1 MPRRKDRA
9 SKRSR
14 DDNDQ
19 KNDADRTESEWKK
32 LSIESLRLKCDAN
45 DLISTGK
52 KHDVAQRLYDHFHAD
67 ELEKVLNQPPDE
79 VFDEGDIVNKNAANN
94 NTDNVT
100 SQDSTLAWQQQTP
113 NNPSDIQ
120 DLVDSRLNSAL
131 EGVLEELQVARTE
144 LQAAREQQNLSSQ
157 EVLALRSEIRALKQ
171 RQNNP
176 DNTNRNNGN
185 NNDNNTSTKPNKQN
199 TRISIQNNPIVPNT
213 TVNNVIATSVPD
225 SNEGIDFNFVGN
237 GTVPSGPLAV
247 TQNGIQGIIAPG
259 SQVTYG
265 FCPAGKNPYPLPA
278 LLPKILKLIEQGEYI
293 DFDKL
298 KPRKLGSSEDS
309 TEGYALRV
317 TQDEN
322 GDGDT
327 VRLKKTNT
335 NRVENFPEWL
345 GVWNTFL
352 FARLHYQPGEH
363 SVLMAYQKAITQFSK
378 SHKFEAVYSY
388 DIDFRKKIAA
398 ERQLAPEHRTTF
410 WAVQHL
416 ELKNQHLHNQ
426 LLAPVMCYTCKENG
440 HTSRV
445 CPKRPRGNSYK
456 QQLKPYSPPNP
467 YQQTFPRYNNW
478 QQPQPPSQ
486 LPQMSLPSPNVIQPQ
501 YSAPSMGKATQ
512 ISNSSSSGAGITT
525 KGKGT
530 CNFLNHKGFC
540 YRGSTCPFRHAC
552 NVCGEEGHG
561 GINCMRNTSSSF
573 RPQYHHPSSNGC

>member
-1 MPRRKDRA
+1 M
-9 SKRSR
+9 
-14 DDNDQ
+14 
-19 KNDADRTESEWKK
+19 
-32 LSIESLRLKCDAN
+32 SIESLRLKCDAN
-45 DLISTGK
+45 DLLSTGK
-52 KHDVAQRLYDHFHAD
+52 KHDIAQRLYDHFHAD
-67 ELEKVLNQPPDE
+67 ELEDVLNHSPDE
-79 VFDEGDIVNKNAANN
+79 VIDEGGIINENTANAK
-94 NTDNVT
+94 DKDT

-113 NNPSDIQ
+113 SNPSDPSDIQ
-120 DLVDSRLNSAL
+120 EIVDSRLSSAL
-131 EGVLEELQVARTE
+131 QGVLEELQVARSE

-157 EVLALRSEIRALKQ
+157 EVLALRSEVRALKQ
-171 RQNNP
+171 QRQINP
-176 DNTNRNNGN
+176 DNNKTNGK
-185 NNDNNTSTKPNKQN
+185 NTIPKHNKQN
-199 TRISIQNNPIVPNT
+199 TTNNTQTNT
-213 TVNNVIATSVPD
+213 GDTTNVNNSVATSA
-225 SNEGIDFNFVGN
+225 SATNQGIDFHFVDN
-237 GTVPSGPLAV
+237 GTPPSGPPGVA
-247 TQNGIQGIIAPG
+247 QSEIQGIIAPG
-259 SQVTYG
+259 SQVAYG
-265 FCPAGKNPYPLPA
+265 FSPAGRNPYPLPA

-298 KPRKLGSSEDS
+298 KPKKLGSSDDS

-317 TQDEN
+317 THDEN

-345 GVWNTFL
+345 SVWNTFL

-398 ERQLAPEHRTTF
+398 ERQLPPEHRTTF

-416 ELKNQHLHNQ
+416 ELKNQYLHNQ
-426 LLAPVMCYTCKENG
+426 LLAPVVCYSCKENG
-440 HTSRV
+440 HTSRA
-445 CPKRPRGNSYK
+445 CPKRPRGNSFK
-456 QQLKPYSPPNP
+456 HQLKPYSPPNA

-478 QQPQPPSQ
+478 QPQPSSQ
-486 LPQMSLPSPNVIQPQ
+486 PPQMGLTSPNVMIQPQ
-501 YSAPSMGKATQ
+501 YSATNMGKTTQ
-512 ISNSSSSGAGITT
+512 NGNSGSSNNGITT